1 MHREVR
7 TADELR
13 TIVGHPTEFVV
24 NNVTDRL
31 APVHKEWLAHS
42 PLGFVAT
49 TDARGRVDVSPQGDP
64 KGFVQVLDCHQ
75 AFTRPEER
83 VNIRTAPRVR
93 ISITKAEPRKPG

>member
-7 TADELR
+7 TGDELR

-31 APVHKEWLAHS
+31 APVDKEWLAHS

-49 TDARGRVDVSPQGDP
+49 TDAQGRVGPRRHAPSSAASPT
-64 KGFVQVLDCHQ
+64 
-75 AFTRPEER
+75 AASTWSRS
-83 VNIRTAPRVR
+83 TTWATASAPR
-93 ISITKAEPRKPG
+93 